1 MYTEKTFLK
10 KLANRLDG
18 VTIDTNIEHVG
29 FIVTSSFSA
38 TVIFL
43 EMDGEELA
51 QEAIT
56 NNAKRMKILI
66 DIIGKDYNQVVTIS
80 QEYRTYDDVKRC
92 AYQLLDNYVHNET
105 HLADEVDLVRDRV
118 VKRDDIFAQPFA
130 LVDKKLNLKIC
141 SGEMLISDRGSGRCV
156 LTANFDKRPKG
167 KYDALIKWY
176 IFSGEFGGLAQ
187 NLITPEES
195 NAAEEDIVAPSAVQ

>member
-56 NNAKRMKILI
+56 NYAIYNRTCLKRFK
-66 DIIGKDYNQVVTIS
+66 N
-80 QEYRTYDDVKRC
+80 
-92 AYQLLDNYVHNET
+92 
-105 HLADEVDLVRDRV
+105 
-118 VKRDDIFAQPFA
+118 
-130 LVDKKLNLKIC
+130 
-141 SGEMLISDRGSGRCV
+141 
-156 LTANFDKRPKG
+156 
-167 KYDALIKWY
+167 
-176 IFSGEFGGLAQ
+176 
-187 NLITPEES
+187 
-195 NAAEEDIVAPSAVQ
+195 

>member
-38 TVIFL
+38 TIIFL
-43 EMDGEELA
+43 EMDEEKIA
-51 QEAIT
+51 QEAIAS
-56 NNAKRMKILI
+56 NAKRMKILI
-66 DIIGKDYNQVVTIS
+66 DIIGKEYNQVVTVF
-80 QEYRTYDDVKRC
+80 QENRTADDVKQC
-92 AYQLLDNYVHNET
+92 AYQLLDTYVHDVT
-105 HLADEVDLVRDRV
+105 HLADEVDLVRDKV

-141 SGEMLISDRGSGRCV
+141 SGEMVMADKGSGRCM
-156 LTANFDKRPKG
+156 LTVNFDKRPKG